1 MPRSEW
7 QKSSYSASNNECV
20 EVRTV
25 DGMVEL
31 RESDSGE
38 IIVRTTPL
46 KFAKF
51 VQGIKAGKFNH
62 LTA

>member
-1 MPRSEW
+1 MSQNQW
-7 QKSSYSASNNECV
+7 QKSSFSSSSDNCM

-51 VQGIKAGKFNH
+51 VQGVKAGEFDH
-62 LTA
+62 LTT

>member
-1 MPRSEW
+1 MSRNQW
-7 QKSSYSASNNECV
+7 QKSSFSSSSDNCV

-31 RESDSGE
+31 RESDTGD
-38 IIVRTTPL
+38 IIVRTTPP

-51 VQGIKAGKFNH
+51 VQGIKAGEFDH
-62 LTA
+62 LTT